1 MSLLAIDP
9 GVKRHGWGF
18 FLDGALVACGKSPS
32 LSLVVGAALDELV
45 IELPQAYGLR
55 GGKGEDKNDLI
66 ALAFEAGRVAG
77 LLNPKTLHVTSPSN
91 WKAQVPKE
99 IVHNRCRRVL
109 SPAEAGLLEGPNG
122 RGFDHNVWDAVALGL
137 WHLKRI
143 SRGGA

>member
-1 MSLLAIDP
+1 MNLLAIDP
-9 GVKRHGWGF
+9 GVKKHGVAF
-18 FLDGALVACGKSPS
+18 FDDGELRSCAK
-32 LSLVVGAALDELV
+32 AASEQLLEGVLIRYDELV
-45 IELPQAYGLR
+45 IEVPRAYGLR

-66 ALAFEAGRVAG
+66 DLAFEAGRIVG
-77 LLNPKTLHVTSPSN
+77 LLRPVTLYVTTPSN

-109 SPAEAGLLEGPNG
+109 SPFEAHLLEGM
-122 RGFDHNVWDAVALGL
+122 DHNVWDAVALGL

>member
-1 MSLLAIDP
+1 MNLLAIDP
-9 GVKRHGWGF
+9 GVKKHGVAF
-18 FLDGALVACGKSPS
+18 FIGGE
-32 LSLVVGAALDELV
+32 LSMCDRLTVDEMVFVWTPLDELV

-77 LLNPKTLHVTSPSN
+77 LLRPKALHVTSPSN

-109 SPAEAGLLEGPNG
+109 SPYEQWLLEG
-122 RGFDHNVWDAVALGL
+122 RDHNVWDAVALGL